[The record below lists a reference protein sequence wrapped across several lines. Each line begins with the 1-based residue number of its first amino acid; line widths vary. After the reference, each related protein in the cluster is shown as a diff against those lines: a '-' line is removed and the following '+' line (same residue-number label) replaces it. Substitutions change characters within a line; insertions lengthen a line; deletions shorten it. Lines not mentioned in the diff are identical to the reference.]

1 MALLFQNP
9 AKWEHLDFSDLDPE
23 KLDQIRAEIK
33 SGILIY
39 PFAWADFFDFLM
51 CKLPSGTQLKWPLI
65 LGGSI
70 ATDSEKNERLLEQIA
85 VAEKYGL
92 LNEALSFLAL
102 LPEDEWQKSAK
113 KAE

>member
-9 AKWEHLDFSDLDPE
+9 AKWEHLDFSDLDLE
-23 KLDQIRAEIK
+23 KLDQIRAEIE
-33 SGILIY
+33 SGVLIY
-39 PFAWADFFDFLM
+39 PFAWADFFDFLT
-51 CKLPSGTQLKWPLI
+51 CKLPCSTQLKWPLI

-85 VAEKYGL
+85 VAEEYGL

-102 LPEDEWQKSAK
+102 LPEDEWQKSRIT
-113 KAE
+113 